1 MGIPPTFIVTE
12 RLLCE
17 QYVIGKDE
25 GSMQGSFYHFFFL
38 YKTFALIIIMQGYTN
53 SWLRVRVSYTP
64 KQGIFHLMQARL
76 LFMMNSLLCYHKL
89 IVFRLVHIFL

>member
-1 MGIPPTFIVTE
+1 MSNMSLEKMRGACKGHFTT
-12 RLLCE
+12 
-17 QYVIGKDE
+17 
-25 GSMQGSFYHFFFL
+25 FFFL

-76 LFMMNSLLCYHKL
+76 LFMMNSLLCC
-89 IVFRLVHIFL
+89 

>member
-1 MGIPPTFIVTE
+1 
-12 RLLCE
+12 
-17 QYVIGKDE
+17 
-25 GSMQGSFYHFFFL
+25 
-38 YKTFALIIIMQGYTN
+38 MQGYIN

>member
-1 MGIPPTFIVTE
+1 
-12 RLLCE
+12 
-17 QYVIGKDE
+17 
-25 GSMQGSFYHFFFL
+25 
-38 YKTFALIIIMQGYTN
+38 MQGYTN

-89 IVFRLVHIFL
+89 IVFRLVHIFCNPLFMHCLQLV